1 MASLTITMNFIVQ
14 PPLFV
19 LSLTLP
25 SLPPWHPQVEPVQG
39 AGGPEEGRSPLRPE
53 HPELPP

>member
-1 MASLTITMNFIVQ
+1 MAALTMTVNFIVQ
-14 PPLFV
+14 PPPFV

-39 AGGPEEGRSPLRPE
+39 AGGPEEGRAHSPP
-53 HPELPP
+53 